1 MTTCKSNFPR
11 TPQEKTV
18 LHCIEEKLK
27 KRQRI
32 YELARSESE
41 VRVNDYNPLLL
52 LLWQANM
59 DIQFVAESS
68 LAMNHYV
75 TGYITKAEKSSLQEV
90 VDEVSMVPSL
100 NLAYMHLEL
109 FGRHDWFDSKSIVCC
124 FNCHQ

>member
-18 LHCIEEKLK
+18 LHCVKEKLK

-52 LLWQANM
+52 LLWHANM

-68 LAMNHYV
+68 LAL
-75 TGYITKAEKSSLQEV
+75 ESLCDGV
-90 VDEVSMVPSL
+90 
-100 NLAYMHLEL
+100 Y
-109 FGRHDWFDSKSIVCC
+109 
-124 FNCHQ
+124 HQS

>member
-18 LHCIEEKLK
+18 LHCVEEKLK

-32 YELARSESE
+32 YDLARSESE

-59 DIQFVAESS
+59 DIQFVAEELVKVDAFTVACGS
-68 LAMNHYV
+68 LA
-75 TGYITKAEKSSLQEV
+75 SSEV
-90 VDEVSMVPSL
+90 QRMWLV
-100 NLAYMHLEL
+100 
-109 FGRHDWFDSKSIVCC
+109 
-124 FNCHQ
+124 